1 MEAVKKLISELNPE
15 GYWRGELSSSALST
29 ATATFAIYL
38 KDKKRSKETILKA
51 LEWLANNANSDGGW
65 GDSPDSSSN
74 LSTTILAWSALSIS
88 EDMGE
93 NYTDVNKN
101 AEKWIIQ
108 YIRNKNKNPEDSLTP
123 ANIAN
128 AVLNFYG
135 DDKTFSAPIL
145 MMCAAAGRLGDNGW
159 KYVPQLPFELSILP
173 HSFFRIIKLPVVS
186 YAMPALIAIGIA
198 KHANRGDSLSPLSGL
213 RQISRKKSLKI
224 LAELQ
229 PEHGGFLEATPLTS
243 FVLMGLTSANI
254 ADSPVS
260 DNCLDFI
267 LNSVRDDGAW
277 PIDTNL
283 ATWLT
288 ALSVKALDIKDLSKD
303 QQDSIRL
310 WLLNQQ
316 FTVKHP
322 FTKAAPG
329 GWGWTNLPGS
339 TPDADDTSAVLIAL
353 HKLDNGTHQIKT
365 AVRNALQWL
374 LDLQNSDGGIP
385 TFCKGW
391 GKLPFDR
398 SCPDITAHTLYALTL
413 WRSSQNE
420 KLQKK
425 IDYASSKCLKYLKD
439 SQKSNGAW
447 IPLWFGNQLREDKEN
462 PVYGTSQVI
471 IALAEYL
478 KTDKKNE
485 QENVSGLFESGCRYL
500 RSSQISQLSTEELSL
515 AVTALSYSDHPD
527 DTKFVNKGKDIL
539 KKLNKFSPSP
549 IGLYFASLWYSE
561 KLYPVI
567 FTAMAL
573 TNNSKTS

>member
-38 KDKKRSKETILKA
+38 KDKKRCKETILKA

-88 EDMGE
+88 EGMGE
-93 NYTDVNKN
+93 NHTDVNKN

-108 YIRNKNKNPEDSLTP
+108 YIRNKNKNPKDSLTP

-213 RQISRKKSLKI
+213 RQIIRKKSLKI

-260 DNCLDFI
+260 DNCLNFI
-267 LNSVRDDGAW
+267 LNSVRDDGSW

-413 WRSSQNE
+413 WQSSQNE

-485 QENVSGLFESGCRYL
+485 QENVSELFKSGCRYL

-527 DTKFVNKGKDIL
+527 DTKFVNKGRDIL

-561 KLYPVI
+561 KLYPLI
-567 FTAMAL
+567 FAAMAL
-573 TNNSKTS
+573 KTQTKE